1 MIEFLWGK
9 LQPRG
14 HQPPLFGLGPY
25 ARSIKPRAIIAVDLF
40 GQPADYPAISAI
52 AKKHNLKLVADQ
64 AQGFGCTLNGKQ
76 PIEWA
81 DVATTSFFPAKP
93 LGCYGDG
100 GAMITNDDALAGLVD
115 SIRVHGKASAEDM
128 AAKKYDNDP
137 RYGYGY
143 DYSRYGNSRGAVSQC
158 VSAVE
163 RGTSRY
169 GRTDVT
175 QVTSIDRKRDGY
187 RVKGRVVVTDGYGGR
202 WGRGGY
208 YDKGK
213 FSCDVRYGRV
223 QDVRLSGLR

>member
-1 MIEFLWGK
+1 MAMNKLGK
-9 LQPRG
+9 AVIGAATAGAMLMSATPAA
-14 HQPPLFGLGPY
+14 
-25 ARSIKPRAIIAVDLF
+25 ARDRHDRHDRDGISAGEIIAGAVVL
-40 GQPADYPAISAI
+40 GGLAAILSSD
-52 AKKHNLKLVADQ
+52 NDRY
-64 AQGFGCTLNGKQ
+64 
-76 PIEWA
+76 
-81 DVATTSFFPAKP
+81 DR
-93 LGCYGDG
+93 YDDRYR
-100 GAMITNDDALAGLVD
+100 NDDRYRG
-115 SIRVHGKASAEDM
+115 R
-128 AAKKYDNDP
+128 YDDP

-143 DYSRYGNSRGAVSQC
+143 DYGRYGNSRSAVSQC

-163 RGTSRY
+163 RGSRRY

-213 FSCDVRYGRV
+213 FSCDIRYGRV